1 MIYLRYVIIVVVA
14 YLLGNIS
21 TGVIVSK
28 STLHTDIRKHGSGN
42 AGATNML
49 RTFGWL
55 PSVLTLVGD
64 CLKAVV
70 ATLFGKLVGGEY
82 GMLMA
87 GVAVVVGHNW
97 PVFYGFRGGK
107 GIAAS
112 LGLILVINPLI
123 ALILLTFEVAVVA
136 LTRYMSV
143 ASISAAILYPILTWA
158 FHPHDPARM
167 IASIVVGALAL
178 FSHRANIARLIKRN
192 ENRLDFGKIR
202 DISRKKREGEG

>member
-1 MIYLRYVIIVVVA
+1 MIYLRYAIIVAVA

-28 STLHTDIRKHGSGN
+28 SALHTDIRKHGSGN

-64 CLKAVV
+64 CAKAVV
-70 ATLFGKLVGGEY
+70 AALFGKFVGGEY
-82 GMLMA
+82 GMLLA

-112 LGLILVINPLI
+112 LGLIIVTSPLI
-123 ALILLTFEVAVVA
+123 AAILLVVEVAVVA

-143 ASISAAILYPILTWA
+143 ASIFSALLYPFLTWA
-158 FHPHDPARM
+158 FYPNDAPR
-167 IASIVVGALAL
+167 IVASVVVGALAL

-192 ENRLDFGKIR
+192 ENRLDFRKIR